1 MNRYLIK
8 LLIIIPCVFLSGKEL
23 SVHPEPGKG
32 IYEKPFFPMDEYKE
46 NVALPDSLWG
56 FSLGSKPASHDEIVT
71 YFEYLDE
78 VFSNAKLYD
87 YGKTYEGRR
96 LVYLVITSEKNF
108 SRLETI
114 RGNILKL
121 SDPRTIDNSS
131 EAKRIIA
138 HTPAISWMSY
148 SIHGDE
154 LSGADAGVQLAFQ
167 LLAGTDSYSKLIRD
181 SLVVCIDPL
190 QNPDGRTRFLA
201 QMTQWNGA
209 MINYDTQSAH
219 HRGSWPQG
227 RGNHY
232 LFDLNRD
239 WFTQVHPES
248 KGKVLS

>member
-8 LLIIIPCVFLSGKEL
+8 LLIIIPCVFLSGKEI

-108 SRLETI
+108 SRLDTI

-131 EAKRIIA
+131 EAKRII
-138 HTPAISWMSY
+138 
-148 SIHGDE
+148 
-154 LSGADAGVQLAFQ
+154 
-167 LLAGTDSYSKLIRD
+167 
-181 SLVVCIDPL
+181 
-190 QNPDGRTRFLA
+190 
-201 QMTQWNGA
+201 
-209 MINYDTQSAH
+209 
-219 HRGSWPQG
+219 
-227 RGNHY
+227 
-232 LFDLNRD
+232 
-239 WFTQVHPES
+239 
-248 KGKVLS
+248 